1 MCRIS
6 GLGGVSIYV
15 EKVLIVVMW
24 LWLSSRDG
32 VRGLSDAAYS
42 IVTMEEM
49 KKERDW
55 DEV

>member
-15 EKVLIVVMW
+15 EKGLIVVIW
-24 LWLSSRDG
+24 LWLSSRNG

-42 IVTMEEM
+42 IVTTEGM
-49 KKERDW
+49 KKERGW
-55 DEV
+55 NEV